1 MKVLPVSQNLSSYKF
16 NFQKIDNKKIENT
29 AFNSNLSMMPVYSD
43 LVSFS
48 GGKSLDLAQTISQL
62 DKYSV
67 FPPDVRDMAILE
79 IKAGNPKDKTLI
91 DIHKDKYVK
100 LNDVETLA
108 EAKAIYPEFKN
119 VLSDSEIEYKPNSFI
134 DDVKNGKNKYF
145 DSEIDLSL
153 QLLQLYWGEGFSL
166 TDLANQFN
174 GRNIQGTM
182 ERLNIPRVDRGY
194 GIYLKLSDKDNN
206 ERFSREMSERA
217 KAVARNV
224 MERKEGAYIPK
235 GPLSE
240 DHKKNISQGLLK
252 YYSENPERISEMSK
266 RQQEFYEN
274 NPVEKVKFS
283 EVLRRA
289 WTYREADS
297 IRKKLSKFMG
307 VKDIKPE
314 ELADVSSSTQNKL
327 KEFWK
332 RNPWAAEQFS
342 KCMKKSWQ
350 HQKELL
356 ERGMVYEPIYNGRLF
371 PKEMQKEICDFAR
384 DEIPDIEKYL
394 DLVVLDQRDGQFYEC
409 DFVQDYLIANEKA
422 IDKVREYL
430 KQGTN
435 QDKYSDVLSLTIDL
449 AMNDLLRDYKNL
461 SPRSKAIF
469 DTLFSTWKSEI
480 ADKALRHETIN
491 STAISDVH
499 LSMIS
504 TAVTNGGK
512 EIAEKINIS
521 MEEAYSFVKH
531 NNLEAMSKRTKTLYD
546 TYRRENVLK

>member
-194 GIYLKLSDKDNN
+194 GIYLKLSDKDYN

-356 ERGMVYEPIYNGRLF
+356 ERGMVYEPIYTGRLF

-521 MEEAYSFVKH
+521 MEEAYRLVKH
-531 NNLEAMSKRTKTLYD
+531 NNIEAMSKRTKTLYD
-546 TYRRENVLK
+546 SYRRENMLK